1 MKRIIILLLALMPC
15 RVIAQEITID
25 KERKDVVYSNTI
37 TSSASYDDLLEYIL
51 AYGVLDNV
59 VTHRNMIAG
68 DLPCTAIDYEAAGY
82 SRMKLPIYF
91 VNGEFTCRIII
102 HSYEGQYDVEACK
115 MRFISTDESFG
126 ISGLYEFNNTSSFDT
141 IVGLVIQHLNKVAK
155 FE

>member
-1 MKRIIILLLALMPC
+1 MKRICILLLALMP
-15 RVIAQEITID
+15 VQVMAQEITID
-25 KERKDVVYSNTI
+25 KERNDVVYTNTV
-37 TSSASYDDLLEYIL
+37 TSAATYDDLLEYIL

-68 DLPCTAIDYEAAGY
+68 DLPLAAIDYEAAGY
-82 SRMKLPIYF
+82 SRMKLPLYL

-115 MRFISTDESFG
+115 MRFISTDGVLGTSW
-126 ISGLYEFNNTSSFDT
+126 LYDFDHTSSFDT
-141 IVGLVIQHLNKVAK
+141 IIGLVMMHLNNIAV

>member
-1 MKRIIILLLALMPC
+1 MKRICILLLALMPV
-15 RVIAQEITID
+15 RVMAQEITID
-25 KERKDVVYSNTI
+25 KERNDVVYTNTV
-37 TSSASYDDLLEYIL
+37 TSAATYDDLLEYIL
-51 AYGVLDNV
+51 AYGVLNNV

-68 DLPCTAIDYEAAGY
+68 DLPLAAIDYESVGY
-82 SRMKLPIYF
+82 SRMKLPLYL

-102 HSYEGQYDVEACK
+102 QSYEGQYDVEACK
-115 MRFISTDESFG
+115 MRFISTDERFG